1 MISHFHCM
9 MMFHDNKAALISAER
24 SGENTRETNRCCKH
38 HLHKSTFNDMFT
50 SQRIDLFECIYL
62 PRGNLIGIE
71 RLCCESRSQESS
83 LPDWQT
89 HRSTRHLHKMRK
101 HCRMSMKL
109 AREVDTWGRTSS
121 RLMSTRET
129 TVKTT
134 SLFKSRLLQQTAPVQ
149 SKYRYVCVRTNIHPV
164 FIDKFTLIF
173 YPIKCN
179 LHKVKEP

>member
-1 MISHFHCM
+1 MISPFHCM

-38 HLHKSTFNDMFT
+38 HLHKSTFNNMFT

-89 HRSTRHLHKMRK
+89 PPEYEAFRQDEETLSHKHEISQRSRYVRK
-101 HCRMSMKL
+101 NVQSFNVHSGDDCQDN
-109 AREVDTWGRTSS
+109 VTVQ
-121 RLMSTRET
+121 
-129 TVKTT
+129 VKTV
-134 SLFKSRLLQQTAPVQ
+134 A
-149 SKYRYVCVRTNIHPV
+149 TNCAS
-164 FIDKFTLIF
+164 
-173 YPIKCN
+173 PIQI
-179 LHKVKEP
+179 